1 MPLRP
6 TVRPGLLGRPASFC
20 STLVLRPFSNGTNL
34 ASNKIARA
42 PAKPSGG
49 DDIQTA
55 LELSVPPDSPRYV
68 RFPTPP
74 QSDEQPR
81 PVVKGH
87 LPVPRNIFRKDYI
100 PGRRKDNEDQWV
112 KKTDIERFSANA
124 TPVAKAVQNGEA
136 PWNEYQA
143 MRRRLAENRRQG
155 LQAGLR
161 GLLQRQ
167 VEKEHRAKARSTN
180 LANRNRRLALYTP
193 ERRDEILTRSSV
205 RESTAKNTTVIRD
218 PLRHEKL
225 AASAERT
232 AALAQQRKEE
242 RRDALMEL
250 YQAAGKFIVD
260 EEELEKRVSELFR
273 PDYFKEEGY
282 SYGTVNAENIW
293 DVVGKPNS
301 VRELMQGITRTE
313 TKLFDAK
320 RSELD
325 RTTKRQ
331 KLVAEALTGGKMPV

>member
-6 TVRPGLLGRPASFC
+6 TVRPGLLSRPAGWC
-20 STLVLRPFSNGTNL
+20 SNLAVRPFSTGNNL
-34 ASNKIARA
+34 ASNKIT
-42 PAKPSGG
+42 KGPSQSSSGR
-49 DDIQTA
+49 DIQTA

-68 RFPTPP
+68 RFPVPP
-74 QSDEQPR
+74 QSDEKPR

-87 LPVPRNIFRKDYI
+87 LPIPRNVFREEYI
-100 PGRRKDNEDQWV
+100 MGRRKDIQDQWA
-112 KKTDIERFSANA
+112 KKTDVEAFSASA
-124 TPVAKAVQNGEA
+124 TPVSKAAQNGEE
-136 PWNEYQA
+136 PWNEHQA
-143 MRRRLAENRRQG
+143 MRRRQAEKRRQNLRDG
-155 LQAGLR
+155 LE
-161 GLLQRQ
+161 GLLERH
-167 VEKEHRAKARSTN
+167 VTTEHRAKARSIN
-180 LANRNRRLALYTP
+180 ISNRNQRLALYTP
-193 ERRDEILTRSSV
+193 EPRDEILTRSSV
-205 RESTAKNTTVIRD
+205 RESTSKNTTVIRD
-218 PLRHEKL
+218 PLRHEKQ

-320 RSELD
+320 RTELD